1 MFLRQWVWSEA
12 SWRTGPVLRLSLFLT
27 LHLPH
32 VFPASFVE
40 SSKPCCFS
48 RQRGM
53 AAATSCAI
61 LTFVDMMCFSFDSG
75 TEGSRVVIV
84 LLFIQSVNTVRKCIY
99 LIFKGRCVVFQF
111 FLCYKRLGTKLC
123 CFAVALKQNCLT
135 ELGTTV
141 SVLIM
146 FLMWKL
152 LHFAW
157 LGEKNYKNVFVFS
170 FFCII
175 SINVFFSH
183 VLPLMF
189 VSVDLLNWDEPEQ
202 RSLQSTHEPGLAQTA
217 VIWCYR
223 NKLNSFKVKVVNFKY
238 YNDRFNTSNL

>member
-1 MFLRQWVWSEA
+1 MFPRQWVWSEA
-12 SWRTGPVLRLSLFLT
+12 SWGPALSWGWACSWPFICLT
-27 LHLPH
+27 SSQHPLWNQAN
-32 VFPASFVE
+32 PAAS
-40 SSKPCCFS
+40 P
-48 RQRGM
+48 RQRGV

-111 FLCYKRLGTKLC
+111 FLCYKRPGTKLC
-123 CFAVALKQNCLT
+123 CFAVALKQNCLI

-175 SINVFFSH
+175 SINVFFSW
-183 VLPLMF
+183 LTW
-189 VSVDLLNWDEPEQ
+189 N
-202 RSLQSTHEPGLAQTA
+202 
-217 VIWCYR
+217 
-223 NKLNSFKVKVVNFKY
+223 
-238 YNDRFNTSNL
+238 

>member
-1 MFLRQWVWSEA
+1 MKPAGGPALSWGWACSWPFIRLTSSQHPLWNQANPAA
-12 SWRTGPVLRLSLFLT
+12 SP
-27 LHLPH
+27 
-32 VFPASFVE
+32 
-40 SSKPCCFS
+40 
-48 RQRGM
+48 RQRGT

-99 LIFKGRCVVFQF
+99 LIFKGQCVVFQF

-123 CFAVALKQNCLT
+123 CFAVALKQNCLI

-183 VLPLMF
+183 VLLLLF
-189 VSVDLLNWDEPEQ
+189 VSVDLLNWDVGTWAAL
-202 RSLQSTHEPGLAQTA
+202 SAVHTWTWAGTDGCCDLVLQ
-217 VIWCYR
+217 
-223 NKLNSFKVKVVNFKY
+223 K
-238 YNDRFNTSNL
+238 